1 MWKPAVLW
9 KSLRRK
15 PSPCRRWVGAVES
28 AGNALSGSR
37 VEARGRRRSGGSG
50 TGDVPC
56 PGMARRPRLVV
67 SRALVR
73 EMLPTFLLAT
83 GVSSFLLLIRS
94 LFVLADLFISHSAPV
109 TVALELL
116 LLSVPNVLALTI
128 PMGTLFAVLM
138 TAARWSSDSE
148 LIAAQACGVRLSR
161 LARPLVVAAAVMFLV
176 DAALT
181 VEVMPRANGTFQQL
195 AMKVALSGGART
207 AVEPREF
214 NEEFPGLLLYVNRI
228 NRDTGEWHGILLF
241 DSTSPTEER
250 LITAESGEFTVDP
263 RDGTAWLNLDDTTS
277 HVMQPDR
284 PQSYQMSSNR
294 EQKILLR
301 APAAASSSTS
311 RVGVRETTTAE
322 LLGRVKKAGRASP
335 ERRDALIEL
344 NKRVAI
350 PAAALVFGFVG
361 FPLGVSNRRGGK
373 GFGLTASVALVVAY
387 YVLLN
392 NGELLAQSGKLPVAA
407 GIWLP
412 NLALVAF
419 GLALLRRVSRG
430 VERESIL
437 SAVWRRLRRKPSGEP
452 DELAGEA
459 ASVQP
464 SRVYSRSVVRCGAED
479 GGNGSPRG
487 FNLLG
492 VMDRRLVRQCL
503 GFFTLVVVA
512 VCAIYVTINLSEKL
526 DEIQRH
532 AVPFLVV
539 ASYYFFSLPQILHEI
554 VPLAFVIAFLGTT
567 ASLEKTNES
576 TALKAAGVS
585 LTRVAA
591 PLLILA
597 FLLGVGLFTVD
608 DSLVQRANRTSQRLE
623 DVIKGRKVARSYRA
637 TDRLWLFL
645 PDGRTLVNFVQF
657 DPDTRTLVRPSI
669 YVFDQRMDLR
679 ARYMARTARYVDGKW
694 IGESAWSRVFLADG
708 TADFAEH
715 PAPIVLPISQ
725 GPSYFGREYR
735 KPSQMSFREL
745 YDYIRTLR
753 TAGYRVDRYTVQLY
767 QKVAYPLS
775 LLLLSWLALPYAFRM
790 GRKGAVKGIALALVL
805 GMGYFAITAFVTK
818 LGEASLIPPVMAA
831 WTPTVV
837 FALLAINR
845 STTLRT

>member
-1 MWKPAVLW
+1 
-9 KSLRRK
+9 
-15 PSPCRRWVGAVES
+15 
-28 AGNALSGSR
+28 
-37 VEARGRRRSGGSG
+37 
-50 TGDVPC
+50 
-56 PGMARRPRLVV
+56 MARRPRLIL

-109 TVALELL
+109 GVALELL
-116 LLSVPNVLALTI
+116 LLSIPNVLALTI

-161 LARPLVVAAAVMFLV
+161 LARPLVVAAALMFVL

-181 VEVMPRANGTFQQL
+181 VEVMPRANRTFQQL
-195 AMKVALSGGART
+195 AMRIALSGGART

-228 NRDTGEWHGILLF
+228 NRSSGEWHGILLF
-241 DSTSPTEER
+241 DSTSPAEER

-263 RDGTAWLNLDDTTS
+263 RDGTAWLSLQDTTS
-277 HVMQPDR
+277 HVMKPDK
-284 PQSYQMSSNR
+284 PQSYQISSNR
-294 EQKILLR
+294 EQRILLK
-301 APAAASSSTS
+301 APAAASTSNS
-311 RVGVRETTTAE
+311 RVGVRETTTSD
-322 LLGRVKKAGRASP
+322 LLQRTSSAKASP
-335 ERRDALIEL
+335 SERREALIEL

-361 FPLGVSNRRGGK
+361 FPLGVRNRRGGK
-373 GFGLTASVALVVAY
+373 GFGLTASVALVVVY

-412 NLALVAF
+412 DAALIAF
-419 GLALLRRVSRG
+419 GLAMLRRVSRG
-430 VERESIL
+430 LEREPLLTSL
-437 SAVWRRLRRKPSGEP
+437 WRRLRPSSGES
-452 DELAGEA
+452 ERQVQEA
-459 ASVQP
+459 ADEAAQP
-464 SRVYSRSVVRCGAED
+464 SRVYSRSVVRCGAD
-479 GGNGSPRG
+479 GSEGRTPRG
-487 FNLLG
+487 FDLLG
-492 VMDRRLVRQCL
+492 VIDRRLVRQCL
-503 GFFTLVVVA
+503 GYFTLVVVA

-567 ASLEKTNES
+567 ATLEKTNES

-597 FLLGVGLFTVD
+597 LLLGVGLFTMD
-608 DSLVQRANRTSQRLE
+608 ESLVQRANRTSQRLE
-623 DVIKGRKVARSYRA
+623 DVIKGRKVARSYRS

-645 PDGRTLVNFVQF
+645 PDGHTLVNFVQF
-657 DPDTRTLVRPSI
+657 DPDTKTLVRPSI
-669 YVFDQRMDLR
+669 YVFDDRMDLR
-679 ARYMARTARYVDGKW
+679 ARYMARNARYVGGEW
-694 IGESAWSRVFLADG
+694 IGEGSWSRVFLADG

-715 PAPIVLPISQ
+715 PKPIVLPISQ
-725 GPSYFGREYR
+725 GPAYFGREYR
-735 KPSQMSFREL
+735 KPSQMSFKEL
-745 YDYIRTLR
+745 YDYIHTLR

-767 QKVAYPLS
+767 QKLAYPLS

-790 GRKGAVKGIALALVL
+790 GRKGTVKGIALALTL

-818 LGEASLIPPVMAA
+818 LGEASLIPPAMAA